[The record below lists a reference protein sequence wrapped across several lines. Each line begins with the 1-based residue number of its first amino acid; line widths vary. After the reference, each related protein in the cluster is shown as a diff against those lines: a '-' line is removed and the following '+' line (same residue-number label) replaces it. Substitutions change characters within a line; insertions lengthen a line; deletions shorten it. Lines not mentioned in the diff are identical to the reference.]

1 MAPRL
6 FLALV
11 ALIAVMWFLA
21 WYRRAP
27 PERRNKSLI
36 TGLLYG
42 LAAALL
48 ILVVTGRIP
57 WLFALFSAAMPWINR
72 ALTVKRIWS
81 QFSQTKE
88 TFTGGNRSSPTKQ
101 TMSREEA
108 YEILGL
114 QPGASEE
121 SIVQAHKELMQKI
134 HPDRGGSDFLAA
146 KINKAKDTLLTG

>member
-42 LAAALL
+42 LAAVLL
-48 ILVVTGRIP
+48 LLVVTGRIP

-88 TFTGGNRSSPTKQ
+88 TFTGESRPPRPDQ

-114 QPGASEE
+114 EPGASEE
-121 SIVQAHKELMQKI
+121 SIIEAHKQLMQKI